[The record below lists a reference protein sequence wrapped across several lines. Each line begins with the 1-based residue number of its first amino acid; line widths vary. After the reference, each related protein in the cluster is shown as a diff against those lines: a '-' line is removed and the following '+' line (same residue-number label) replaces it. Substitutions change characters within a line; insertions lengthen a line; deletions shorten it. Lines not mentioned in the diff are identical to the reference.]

1 MLRWWSA
8 MLRRDT
14 RGFTL
19 VELLIVIVIVALLS
33 AIAVPIF
40 LNQRS
45 KAEDAAT
52 AQEVAQLAGV
62 ANGGVAGNWIAG
74 VDPELGVNP
83 NSTQGEVPAD
93 AADGFSDVTGIDFQ
107 AGLEGMQRVRVV
119 SYAGSMVVD
128 PETTRVFANVADA
141 VFCVSKESPTGR
153 IFGSTS
159 EQARTGA
166 EEIAGPV
173 QEMEAHCVGPNVPPV
188 CDPAPFVDGTS
199 AINMPDGWAVPEP
212 CDPEEPEIPEEPST
226 PTPSDSTT
234 PTPTP
239 SDSTTPTPTPSDS
252 TTPTPTPSDSTT
264 PTSPP
269 PTSDPDCSNPTYAAN
284 NPGECPGGGGSGG
297 GGSQPG
303 PTCSDQEF
311 ADANPGKCPPPP
323 DDPKY
328 CDRDELI
335 KLISGA
341 EDADGNKAPDW
352 SWRAGYERMF
362 AWAKVHKLTSEE
374 GTNYGDEDVKPLT
387 NPAKGDWK
395 ELRRTVKRFLG
406 GLTGRVLKKP
416 LVVTNHG
423 YNPDETPAWWS
434 LTSTL
439 KRGDV
444 ILVDPA
450 TKEPKARCAC
460 GNPLKTWKGTGTLQT
475 EGDGGLIGPA
485 PEITRNADNTWTV
498 SIEDYTNGYIG
509 RGGSNAL
516 RVSAPFCQNTETARF
531 YSSYDGSYVAP
542 PDARSTGYSTIMGLP
557 GQPYSGSVTV
567 NDCTGE
573 NERLIVSV
581 YEFPQGVAPQTLTW
595 WNITSATPSVLR
607 DPADIAE
614 YNYGSF

>member
-311 ADANPGKCPPPP
+311 ADANPGDCPPPEDS
-323 DDPKY
+323 DDY
-328 CDRDELI
+328 CDVGELI

-341 EDADGNKAPDW
+341 EDAEGDKAPDW

-362 AWAKVHKLTSEE
+362 AWAKVHNLTGS
-374 GTNYGDEDVKPLT
+374 GNPLPN
-387 NPAKGDWK
+387 NPPANPTKDDWK
-395 ELRRTVKRFLG
+395 QLRVTVEGFLG
-406 GLTGRVLKKP
+406 TLTGRVLKKP

-444 ILVDPA
+444 ILIDPA

-475 EGDGGLIGPA
+475 RGDNHSLVGPA
-485 PEITRNADNTWTV
+485 PVITRNADNTWTV
-498 SIEDYTNGYIG
+498 SIDAYTNGYPNTSSGSWPNYTG
-509 RGGSNAL
+509 RSVA
-516 RVSAPFCQNTETARF
+516 VYCQYTDQLTFNPW
-531 YSSYDGSYVAP
+531 DGSAWPP
-542 PDARSTGYSTIMGLP
+542 PDFNPAGTWEFGFP
-557 GQPYSGSVTV
+557 GRPYYGTRQV
-567 NDCTGE
+567 NSCTGTDDRLVVMVI
-573 NERLIVSV
+573 ERAFGTTPGTRA
-581 YEFPQGVAPQTLTW
+581 YFNATATLPS
-595 WNITSATPSVLR
+595 NLQNSIT
-607 DPADIAE
+607 E
-614 YNYGSF
+614 YNYEPL